1 MVKKRN
7 MLFYLAYGS
16 NLHPVR
22 LTERVP
28 SAELIGPVS
37 LGGYRLMWHKRGSDD
52 SGKCNLHHTGSP
64 ADLAHGAIFRIAARH
79 KEALDRFEGKG
90 NGYHDAPIQ
99 VELRDQTY
107 NCFTYIAEA
116 THRDD
121 ELRPYSWY
129 KQLVMLGGHY
139 HGLPRAY
146 LVDIEAV
153 VDIPDPD
160 HERHTKHSCLVDRL
174 IKVNNEL
181 DQQ

>member
-1 MVKKRN
+1 

-37 LGGYRLMWHKRGSDD
+37 LGGYRLTWHKRGMDD
-52 SGKCNLHHTGSP
+52 SGKCNLHHTGNR
-64 ADLAHGAIFRIAARH
+64 ADSAHGALFRITARH
-79 KEALDRFEGKG
+79 KEVLDRFEGKG
-90 NGYHDAPIQ
+90 SGYHDARIQ
-99 VELRDQTY
+99 VEFRDDCY
-107 NCFTYIAEA
+107 DCFTYFAEV

-129 KQLVMLGGHY
+129 KQLVMLGGRY
-139 HGLPRAY
+139 HGLPEGY
-146 LVDIEAV
+146 LAHIGAVADIL
-153 VDIPDPD
+153 DPD
-160 HERHTKHSCLVDRL
+160 HERHAKHSRLVDRL

-181 DQQ
+181 DQS